1 LNRKGGF
8 SIFRWISLV
17 FIFIAVLL
25 TVFQLVAFSR
35 VRSIFPAGMRVAGVP
50 VGGLDQKQAADRL
63 IQAYGVPIELR
74 YGDAIIQ
81 VKPALVGFDLD
92 LEGMLATADLQ
103 RLNRAFWPAFWD
115 YLWNRQSAANEIPLS
130 ATISESRLRAYLK
143 DEIAARYD
151 QLPLAAMPVPG
162 TTTFQA
168 GQPGT
173 ILDAERAVILIEDA
187 LRSPAA
193 RVVNLSFNQVS
204 PPRPAYQNLQIL
216 LKQIIDLSRFDGL
229 IEMYVEDLQ
238 THQELH
244 FALKGG
250 ADIQP
255 DIAFTAASTMKIP
268 IMISTFRRVGEP
280 APKEVTDLVE
290 LMIERSEND
299 PADSLMKTVLDP
311 DTGPLRVTED
321 MEALGLNST
330 FLAGYFY
337 PGAPLLKKITT
348 PANQRTDIST
358 DPDLYNQTT
367 PLELGMLLDDL
378 YQCAQ
383 TGGGTLAAAFPTEV
397 TQNECRQMIT
407 YLTRNK
413 IAVLLEAGL
422 PEGAQIAHKHGWI
435 TSNDGLIHTIGDAG
449 IVYTPGGN
457 YVITIYMYHPVQLLF
472 DPANQLVA
480 QLSAAVYNYFNL
492 VNK

>member
-1 LNRKGGF
+1 
-8 SIFRWISLV
+8 
-17 FIFIAVLL
+17 
-25 TVFQLVAFSR
+25 
-35 VRSIFPAGMRVAGVP
+35 MRVADVA

-81 VKPALVGFDLD
+81 VKPALVGFNLD
-92 LEGMLATADLQ
+92 LEGMLAAADLQ
-103 RLNRAFWPAFWD
+103 RLNRTFWPAFWD
-115 YLWNRQSAANEIPLS
+115 YLWNRPSSANEIPLS
-130 ATISESRLRAYLK
+130 ATISESPLRAYLK

-162 TTTFQA
+162 TTNFQA

-173 ILDAERAVILIEDA
+173 NLDAERAVTLIEDA
-187 LRSPAA
+187 LRSPSA

-204 PPRPAYQNLQIL
+204 PPRPSYQNLQIL
-216 LKQIIDLSRFDGL
+216 LKQIIDLSRYDGL
-229 IEMYVEDLQ
+229 IEIYVEDLQ
-238 THQELH
+238 TRQELH
-244 FALKGG
+244 FALNGG
-250 ADIQP
+250 ADIQA
-255 DIAFTAASTMKIP
+255 DIAFSAASTIKIP
-268 IMISTFRRVGEP
+268 IMISIFRRIKEP
-280 APKEVTDLVE
+280 APKEVTDLIE
-290 LMIERSEND
+290 LMIEQSD
-299 PADSLMKTVLDP
+299 DDAADSLMKTVLDK
-311 DTGPLRVTED
+311 DTGPLKVTED
-321 MEALGLNST
+321 MQTLGLNNT
-330 FLAGYFY
+330 FMAGYY
-337 PGAPLLKKITT
+337 YKGADLLKIITT

-358 DPDLYNQTT
+358 DPDIYNQTT
-367 PLELGMLLDDL
+367 PLEVGLLLDDL

-383 TGGGTLAAAFPTEV
+383 TGGGTLAAAFPGEI

-435 TSNDGLIHTIGDAG
+435 TSNDGLIHNISDVG
-449 IVYTPGGN
+449 IVYSTGGN

-480 QLSAAVYNYFNL
+480 QISAAVYNYFNL